1 MSEISVRVLTEDDWQ
16 LYRTFRLAA
25 LKESPDAFAATHD
38 DEASF
43 PETAWQERM
52 QRATRLLAERD
63 DEYVGVASVRRLGPA
78 EDDDRDFAEFFGMW
92 VDPAKRGGGI
102 GVQLMRAGV
111 SIARSMGCDQLVY
124 WVSTDN
130 GAAVAFA
137 SSYGFRTTDSR
148 RLMAAQG
155 QTPDADADEEMM
167 MILPLA
173 DDPGRVASSTIDD

>member
-25 LKESPDAFAATHD
+25 LQESPDAFAATHD

-43 PETAWQERM
+43 PEQAWHERM
-52 QRATRLLAERD
+52 LRATRLLAERD
-63 DEYVGVASVRRLGPA
+63 GEYVGVASVRRLDDA
-78 EDDDRDFAEFFGMW
+78 EDDDRALAEFFGMW
-92 VDPAKRGGGI
+92 VDPARRGGGI

-111 SIARSMGCDQLVY
+111 SIARTMGCDQLAY

-137 SSYGFRTTDSR
+137 SSYGFRTTDAR
-148 RLMAAQG
+148 RPMVAKGTDVA
-155 QTPDADADEEMM
+155 DDADEEMM

-173 DDPGRVASSTIDD
+173 NDPAAVASSTID